1 MTLFTI
7 EVAGRPLLVFPEKS
21 SEAAEEL
28 ATETI
33 GPDLQ
38 DFEEDGE
45 PLWDGEEPLSVRPA
59 NEKESAIWDQGLAEA
74 KSSGDS
80 GQFDPDSYA
89 VLLVEVDAEGD
100 EEEED
105 EA

>member
-21 SEAAEEL
+21 SEAAEDL
-28 ATETI
+28 ATNTI

-45 PLWDGEEPLSVRPA
+45 PLWDGEEPLSVRQA
-59 NEKESAIWDQGLAEA
+59 NEKEAAIWDQGLAEA

-80 GQFDPDSYA
+80 AQFDPDSYA

-100 EEEED
+100 EDED

>member
-21 SEAAEEL
+21 TEAAEEL
-28 ATETI
+28 ATNSI

-45 PLWDGEEPLSVRPA
+45 PLWDGEEPLTVRAA
-59 NEKESAIWDQGLAEA
+59 NDQESALWDQGLAEA

-80 GQFDPDSYA
+80 ADFDPDSYA
-89 VLLVEVDAEGD
+89 VLLVEVDAEDGD
-100 EEEED
+100 EED

>member
-1 MTLFTI
+1 MSLFTI
-7 EVAGRPLLVFPEKS
+7 EVAGRALLVFPEKDS
-21 SEAAEEL
+21 AAAEEL
-28 ATETI
+28 ATHSI

-45 PLWDGEEPLSVRPA
+45 PLWDGEEPLTVRAA
-59 NEKESAIWDQGLAEA
+59 NEQESALWDQGLAEA

-80 GQFDPDSYA
+80 ADFDPESYA
-89 VLLVEVDAEGD
+89 VLLVEVDAEDGD
-100 EEEED
+100 EED

>member
-7 EVAGRPLLVFPEKS
+7 EVAGRPLLVFPEKDS
-21 SEAAEEL
+21 QAAEEL
-28 ATETI
+28 AANSI

-45 PLWDGEEPLSVRPA
+45 PLWDGEEPLIVRAA
-59 NEKESAIWDQGLAEA
+59 NESESAIWDQGLAEA

-80 GQFDPDSYA
+80 ADFDPDSYA
-89 VLLVEVDAEGD
+89 VLLVEVDAED
-100 EEEED
+100 EDDEED

>member
-7 EVAGRPLLVFPEKS
+7 EVAGRALLVFPEKS
-21 SEAAEEL
+21 SQAAEEL
-28 ATETI
+28 AANSI

-38 DFEEDGE
+38 EFEEDGE
-45 PLWDGEEPLSVRPA
+45 PLWDGEEPMTVRAA
-59 NEKESAIWDQGLAEA
+59 NEQETALWDQGLAEA

-80 GQFDPDSYA
+80 ADFDPDSYA
-89 VLLVEVDAEGD
+89 VLLVEVDAEDGD
-100 EEEED
+100 EED

>member
-1 MTLFTI
+1 MSLFTI
-7 EVAGRPLLVFPEKS
+7 EVAGRALLVFPEKDS
-21 SEAAEEL
+21 AAAEEL
-28 ATETI
+28 ATHSI

-59 NEKESAIWDQGLAEA
+59 TASESALWDQGLAEA
-74 KSSGDS
+74 KATDS
-80 GQFDPDSYA
+80 ADQFDADSYA
-89 VLLVEVDAEGD
+89 VLLVEVDAEG
-100 EEEED
+100 EED